1 VSRRSWRRCSSCYGI
16 CHWHDIAWVCR
27 DCGDEWWPEHGKRFD
42 APGSLPGE
50 AGTEEPTT

>member
-1 VSRRSWRRCSSCYGI
+1 VSRRSWRRCSSCYGN